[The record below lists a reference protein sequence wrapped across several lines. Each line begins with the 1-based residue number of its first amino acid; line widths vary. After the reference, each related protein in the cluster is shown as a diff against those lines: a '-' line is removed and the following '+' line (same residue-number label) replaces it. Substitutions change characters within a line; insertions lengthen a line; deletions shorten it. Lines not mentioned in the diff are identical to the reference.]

1 MLIFVEVELVLF
13 LQLLYKFK
21 NISKYEIFKRTQ
33 YVLNTLK
40 KCKNITIQIND
51 QS

>member
-33 YVLNTLK
+33 YVPNTLK
-40 KCKNITIQIND
+40 KCIVKTYNPNK
-51 QS
+51 